1 MEGYLRVQAV
11 SWYLG
16 MNSLDVLKAYV
27 SLSIG
32 LVIQPI
38 IEKISINE
46 IAVPIIG
53 AQLTVIA
60 AGAIGALASTV
71 YKDPDESRSR
81 LFGSVL
87 VASIFGPVLAV
98 LAIHGLEWKWVA
110 AVPGAVAFV
119 LSFCIRLWL
128 QAIVARGLLIIKK
141 ANIFSW
147 MKTDGDGS

>member
-1 MEGYLRVQAV
+1 MEGYLRVQAI
-11 SWYLG
+11 SWCLG

-60 AGAIGALASTV
+60 AGAIGALASAV

-119 LSFCIRLWL
+119 LSFCIRLWM
-128 QAIVARGLLIIKK
+128 QAIVTRGLLIIKK
-141 ANIFSW
+141 SNIFSW